1 MSASQLN
8 INILDN
14 LKTAIVVVRPDLSV
28 NYINTAAEA
37 LLEISGRRVIGEAI
51 DSLFTEL
58 DPSDNGLLHAM
69 RSYSTFTKREAKLQ
83 LNNRSLITVDCV
95 VTPTYEQDQ
104 VSALIVEL
112 QPLDLVLRINR
123 EEALLAAQENAH
135 TLVKGMAHE
144 IKNPLG
150 GLRGAAQLLAK
161 QLPNNEL
168 QDYTT
173 IIIDEADRLSNLV
186 DRMLGSNALPNL
198 QAINIHEILEHVK
211 QLIDAETNQQITLL
225 RDYDPSTPDIT
236 GDKEQ
241 LIQAVLN
248 VARNA
253 MQALQRQAITPAEPQ
268 PDPELQADQK
278 PQPQI
283 IFKTRVL
290 RQFTIGSHRH
300 RLVCHVEIIDNGPGI
315 EEPLLS
321 RIFLPM
327 VTGLGLSLAQNI
339 INQHKGLIECHSRA
353 GETLFSLYIP
363 ITQSR
368 NSNNNNKD
376 YA

>member
-1 MSASQLN
+1 MSAAHLD

-14 LKTAIVVVRPDLSV
+14 LTTAIVVVRPDLTVS
-28 NYINTAAEA
+28 YINTAAEV

-58 DPSDNGLLHAM
+58 DSSDNGLLQAIH
-69 RSYSTFTKREAKLQ
+69 SYSTCTKREAKLQ

-95 VTPTYEQDQ
+95 VTPTYEQEQ
-104 VSALIVEL
+104 ISALIVEL

-123 EEALLAAQENAH
+123 EEALLATQENAH

-161 QLPNNEL
+161 QLPSNEL
-168 QDYTT
+168 QDYTN
-173 IIIDEADRLSNLV
+173 IIIDEADRLTKLV
-186 DRMLGSNALPNL
+186 DRMLGSNTLPKL

-211 QLIDAETNQQITLL
+211 QLIDAETNQQIALL

-253 MQALQRQAITPAEPQ
+253 MQALQRQSQ
-268 PDPELQADQK
+268 PTQP
-278 PQPQI
+278 PQI
-283 IFKTRVL
+283 TFKTRVL
-290 RQFTIGSHRH
+290 RQFTLGSHRH

-315 EEPLLS
+315 AEPLLS

-327 VTGLGLSLAQNI
+327 VSGQANGTGLGLSLAQTI
-339 INQHKGLIECHSRA
+339 INQHKGLIECHSQA
-353 GETLFSLYIP
+353 GETVFSLYIP
-363 ITQSR
+363 IAPTASQGDT
-368 NSNNNNKD
+368 K
-376 YA
+376 